1 MTAMPVLVTTLVGG
15 LVAVAAY
22 AGPGQLAIA
31 VAVLAAVLAYGLLR
45 AGDLPERVLGGSLI
59 ILTAAGAALSV
70 LASDVEPGA
79 ETSFAPVLRAVGP
92 AVVAVLLV
100 ALARP
105 KARDRAV
112 EWLAVTASGVLLAA
126 LGAALLALGRLDD
139 LGPELIVIM
148 VVAAVVGSA
157 TAVPPARR
165 LLGWLWSVGW
175 LAVGTAAA
183 FLVPIGLVDHTDRLV
198 LGGAVAVAAALAAAA
213 VAGVPSVA
221 HWTVRAALVTGG
233 ALAVAA
239 PVAATAAR
247 VLLA

>member
-15 LVAVAAY
+15 LVGLAAY

-45 AGDLPERVLGGSLI
+45 SGDLPERVLGGSLI
-59 ILTAAGAALSV
+59 IFTAAGAALSV

-105 KARDRAV
+105 KARERAV
-112 EWLAVTASGVLLAA
+112 EWLAVTASRTP
-126 LGAALLALGRLDD
+126 LGAAALALGRLDD
-139 LGPELIVIM
+139 QGPELIVIM

-157 TAVPPARR
+157 TAVPPVRR
-165 LLGWLWSVGW
+165 LLGLLWSVGW
-175 LAVGTAAA
+175 LVVGTAAA

-213 VAGVPSVA
+213 AAGVPSAA

-233 ALAVAA
+233 VLAVAA